1 MLFSLLSSPS
11 FGFEIKSRYATL
23 IYKDEKQLLEFNKT
37 ALKNISY
44 HGKSVIFADEVTGKL
59 DVLIEEVIL
68 ILVQSRPAE
77 ELKFKIMLLPSDTD
91 IQKIYSEKYGK
102 GDDYIAFYSP
112 KDNTIFIS
120 VDDLRLGILAHEL
133 AHVII
138 NSYFYNAPTKMIHE
152 ALAQFVEKHVE
163 EEASRR

>member
-1 MLFSLLSSPS
+1 M
-11 FGFEIKSRYATL
+11 
-23 IYKDEKQLLEFNKT
+23 
-37 ALKNISY
+37 
-44 HGKSVIFADEVTGKL
+44 

-68 ILVQSRPAE
+68 ILVQSRPTE

-91 IQKIYSEKYGK
+91 IQNICTEKYGK

-120 VDDLRLGILAHEL
+120 VDDLRLGVLAHEL

-138 NSYFYNAPTKMIHE
+138 KSYFYNAPTKMIHE
-152 ALAQFVEKHVE
+152 ALAQFVEKHIE
-163 EEASRR
+163 K

>member
-23 IYKDEKQLLEFNKT
+23 IYKDEKQLLEFNKK

-77 ELKFKIMLLPSDTD
+77 KLKFKIMLLPSDTD
-91 IQKIYSEKYGK
+91 VQRIYSEEYGK
-102 GDDYIAFYSP
+102 GDGYIAFYSP
-112 KDNTIFIS
+112 RDNTIFIS
-120 VDDLRLGILAHEL
+120 VNDLRLGVLAHEL

-152 ALAQFVEKHVE
+152 ALAQFVEKHIDE
-163 EEASRR
+163 EVSRR

>member
-11 FGFEIKSRYATL
+11 FAFEIKSRYATL
-23 IYKDEKQLLEFNKT
+23 IYKDEKQLLEFNKK

-44 HGKSVIFADEVTGKL
+44 RGESVIFADEVTGKL
-59 DVLIEEVIL
+59 DILIEEVIL
-68 ILVQSRPAE
+68 ILVQSRPAQ
-77 ELKFKIMLLPSDTD
+77 ELKFKIMLLPSDAD
-91 IQKIYSEKYGK
+91 IQKIYSERYGK

-120 VDDLRLGILAHEL
+120 ADDLRPGVLAHEL

-152 ALAQFVEKHVE
+152 ALAQFVEKHID